1 MMSGRLQEME
11 NKRICQISGLKSG
24 PDRVRKF
31 RSVPLQE
38 SF

>member
-11 NKRICQISGLKSG
+11 NKRICQISGVKSG